1 MSSYKDIFN
10 EYKTTEGIPFKLFN
24 KRIVFPDDKN
34 LDIYSK
40 TNITSDT
47 PWTIL
52 SYQIYGSI
60 EYWWILCALNEHN
73 MYYAREG
80 STVVYI
86 KSEYLQA
93 ILNSIE

>member
-1 MSSYKDIFN
+1 MASYKDIFN
-10 EYKTTEGIPFKLFN
+10 DYKTAEGIPFKLFN
-24 KRIVFPDDKN
+24 KRIVFPEDKSLN
-34 LDIYSK
+34 IYSAV
-40 TNITSDT
+40 NITTDT

-80 STVVYI
+80 SSVTYV
-86 KSEYLQA
+86 KKEYLQA